1 MSIPRVGLMGTIVK
15 LFTGNGIGR
24 RHRPAPGPQSGE
36 LHVQLNSKSTSAVG
50 ASVPAATARL
60 FTIVGSL
67 LTLSITF
74 PAHAALQRVGPVSN
88 APSIGGFPTWYQDKT
103 RPPPPFCD
111 PMKQTEGARGRG
123 PPLPP
128 PRPTGPGA
136 VPTPLFL

>member
-1 MSIPRVGLMGTIVK
+1 M
-15 LFTGNGIGR
+15 
-24 RHRPAPGPQSGE
+24 
-36 LHVQLNSKSTSAVG
+36 G

-103 RPPPPFCD
+103 GLALEFCD
-111 PMKQTEGARGRG
+111 MLNQSE
-123 PPLPP
+123 L
-128 PRPTGPGA
+128 TGGWC
-136 VPTPLFL
+136 LL